1 MDYFQEN
8 HSLRNSFSQ
17 YDGSYHTYE
26 AYCTECNETIDSSR
40 EAHNW
45 TYDYRSYSSTE
56 HRVDMTCRDCDYSTT
71 DYENHRD
78 SNGDGRCDDCS
89 ESLSVTVTWNAG
101 ANGGTVNGSSSV
113 TTAVTSGGVASAPGY
128 TPVKAG
134 YTFKGWY
141 TSASGGSLYN
151 TVSVTSAR
159 TFYAQFNASSYT
171 VTWNANGGT
180 PASSTTSQTYGATL
194 TLPTAPT
201 RTGYTFAGWFTAA
214 SGGTQ
219 VTSSTTY
226 NRTGTTTYYAH
237 WTANSNTITWNASSN
252 GGTVNGQSSV
262 TTSVTTGSTAT
273 VPSYTPVKAGHT
285 FKGWYTSA
293 SGGSL
298 YNTVSI
304 SAARTFYAQFNV
316 IAYTVTWNANGGTP
330 SSSTT
335 SQDYGA
341 KLTLPTAPTRTG
353 YAFAGW
359 YTSASG
365 GTQVTSSTT
374 YSTAG
379 ATTYYAHWTANA
391 NTVTWNASS
400 NGGTVNGQSSVTTA
414 VNTGAKATAPSYTP
428 VKAGHTFKGWY
439 TSATGGN
446 LYSTVTISAAQTFYA
461 QFTANSYTA
470 TWNANGGTP
479 ASATTS
485 PAYGAKLT
493 LPTQP
498 TRAGYAFAGW
508 YTAASGGTQ
517 VTSVTTYNTA
527 GNVTYY
533 AHWTTNSYTV
543 TWNMGDGKTETTEQE
558 YGEKLVMPSGS
569 PVKAGHT
576 FLGWFTSE
584 KGGTEVTENSTYI
597 VYGYACNETALF
609 LPMPVVL
616 ANRLTLLL
624 TNARRTGTIRGLGP
638 DGKAQVSVEYQ
649 GGSPNRIA
657 AVVVSCQHDADK
669 DMDELRREII
679 RHVIVPAL
687 RDLYPDP
694 KTEVFINPS
703 GRFVLGGFE
712 ADTGLTGRKLM
723 ADTYGGL
730 APHGG
735 GALSGKDGSK
745 VDRSG
750 AYMARYIAKNIVAAG
765 LAERCTVSLA
775 YAIGRAEP
783 VAVDIN
789 THWTGKCPDKV
800 LEQVVRAGFDLT
812 PSGMIET
819 LKLNDPIYAQF
830 CNYGHFT
837 HQDAPWEQTDCAAGL
852 ADACGLE
859 KKCG

>member
-26 AYCTECNETIDSSR
+26 SYCTECNETIDSSR

-45 TYDYRSYSSTE
+45 TYDYRSYSSAE
-56 HRVDMTCRDCDYSTT
+56 HRVDKTCRDCDYSTT

-101 ANGGTVNGSSSV
+101 TNGGTVNGSSSV
-113 TTAVTSGGVASAPGY
+113 TTTVTSGGVASAPGY

-151 TVSVTSAR
+151 TVSVTSNR

-226 NRTGTTTYYAH
+226 NRAGTTTYYAY
-237 WTANSNTITWNASSN
+237 WTANSNTVTWNASSN

-273 VPSYTPVKAGHT
+273 VPSYTPVKTGHT

-304 SAARTFYAQFNV
+304 SAARTFYAQFNA

-341 KLTLPTAPTRTG
+341 KLNLPTAPTRTG

-400 NGGTVNGQSSVTTA
+400 NGGTVNGQSSVTTS

-428 VKAGHTFKGWY
+428 VKAGHIFKGWY
-439 TSATGGN
+439 TSAAGGN

-485 PAYGAKLT
+485 PTYGTKLT
-493 LPTQP
+493 LPTAP

-517 VTSVTTYNTA
+517 VTSSTTYNTA

-533 AHWTTNSYTV
+533 AHWSTNSYTV
-543 TWNMGDGKTETTEQE
+543 TWNMGDGKTETTNQE
-558 YGEKLVMPSGS
+558 YGEKVVMPSDS
-569 PVKAGHT
+569 PAKAGHT
-576 FLGWFTSE
+576 FLGWFTAE
-584 KGGTEVTENSTYI
+584 KGGTEVTENTVYSTADATTFYAQFTANHYSI
-597 VYGYACNETALF
+597 TWDLGDGKTKTTGQTYGEKLILPTEPTKDGYSFLGWFTERGDGAGTKVDENTVYTTAGVGNYYAHWARVTKF
-609 LPMPVVL
+609 SVSVPVVL
-616 ANRLTLLL
+616 PLAVSENGDIHAATGQAIRNGSTGDIKVSSVTVNAGNGWKLVPFRTNMASEKVDAKKIGFSINDVETTKNGSSEALRLSG
-624 TNARRTGTIRGLGP
+624 NWTIQE
-638 DGKAQVSVEYQ
+638 DGNLPLEYD
-649 GGSPNRIA
+649 
-657 AVVVSCQHDADK
+657 AVVSAMSQSVT
-669 DMDELRREII
+669 DESILT
-679 RHVIVPAL
+679 VV
-687 RDLYPDP
+687 
-694 KTEVFINPS
+694 
-703 GRFVLGGFE
+703 FVLE
-712 ADTGLTGRKLM
+712 WA
-723 ADTYGGL
+723 
-730 APHGG
+730 
-735 GALSGKDGSK
+735 
-745 VDRSG
+745 
-750 AYMARYIAKNIVAAG
+750 
-765 LAERCTVSLA
+765 
-775 YAIGRAEP
+775 
-783 VAVDIN
+783 
-789 THWTGKCPDKV
+789 
-800 LEQVVRAGFDLT
+800 
-812 PSGMIET
+812 
-819 LKLNDPIYAQF
+819 
-830 CNYGHFT
+830 
-837 HQDAPWEQTDCAAGL
+837 
-852 ADACGLE
+852 
-859 KKCG
+859 